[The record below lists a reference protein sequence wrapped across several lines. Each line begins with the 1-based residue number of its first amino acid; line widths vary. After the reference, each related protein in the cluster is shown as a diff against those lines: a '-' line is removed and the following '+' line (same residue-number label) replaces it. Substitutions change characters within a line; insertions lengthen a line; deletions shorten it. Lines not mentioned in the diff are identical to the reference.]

1 MTHDELEFHLPAP
14 VPGNEAMEVAV
25 EQYGLCPDMDQN
37 FEEIA
42 ALADT
47 LRRST
52 VWYFW
57 WD

>member
-1 MTHDELEFHLPAP
+1 
-14 VPGNEAMEVAV
+14 
-25 EQYGLCPDMDQN
+25 LCPDMDQN